1 MRWDKRKVTY
11 EKEREEGIDHVSEY
25 GSQNPK
31 KRKMREG
38 EEEGNGNS
46 EEVKKRSKD

>member
-1 MRWDKRKVTY
+1 MRWHKKKVTY
-11 EKEREEGIDHVSEY
+11 EKEREEGIDHMSEH
-25 GSQNPK
+25 GSQNRK
-31 KRKMREG
+31 KRKKREG